1 MVCFIDHIVRFVAGS
16 IAGRHIATEPSAVLS
31 PHMAKRIVL
40 TLPDGAL
47 TTVSG
52 AGHAVMTDNPEGFSH
67 AAGKF
72 L

>member
-16 IAGRHIATEPSAVLS
+16 IAG